1 MAETLASSSA
11 SEAAAKAW
19 RHSAVFNVT
28 VGTGGRG
35 FFRLFD
41 DDDGVSSSVRRPKA
55 EMDRDEGKYLATSFS
70 LYAGSDGSNGSLAF
84 EESDDDDDLALLWT
98 RVFCI
103 LQKDADGG
111 RRRRQ

>member
-1 MAETLASSSA
+1 MAVTLASSSA

-35 FFRLFD
+35 FFRLF
-41 DDDGVSSSVRRPKA
+41 DDGVSSSVRRPKA

-84 EESDDDDDLALLWT
+84 GDSEDDLALLT

-103 LQKDADGG
+103 LQREADGG
-111 RRRRQ
+111 RPRR